1 MINYQ
6 KYICKSLGM
15 MRVVHNNAIHD
26 YLINTQVADHV
37 QDIAVERIL
46 KDYPEDVIIE
56 FFDK

>member
-15 MRVVHNNAIHD
+15 MRVTHNNAIHD

-37 QDIAVERIL
+37 QDDCVERIL
-46 KDYPEDVIIE
+46 KDYPNDAIIE
-56 FFDK
+56 FL